1 MLAITQIGKN
11 RELKRE
17 FSFAYISSS
26 TYDFCDTTKTW
37 FLLRQYKNVQK
48 RCFKKP
54 LIRIKRAM
62 NRVRFRFSIIENRK
76 YFPDSNQDSG
86 LVEGLGLGFYFNASL
101 KKSPRFD

>member
-1 MLAITQIGKN
+1 
-11 RELKRE
+11 
-17 FSFAYISSS
+17 
-26 TYDFCDTTKTW
+26 
-37 FLLRQYKNVQK
+37 
-48 RCFKKP
+48 
-54 LIRIKRAM
+54 M